1 MELAGKVVIVT
12 GASRGIGSGIA
23 LSLAEAGARVVVNYR
38 SSAEA
43 AESLASSIDGRAVQA
58 DVSTTEGCEKLVQAA
73 LDMGPI
79 YGLVNNAGITQDTL
93 LMRMSDDQWD
103 SVLRINAGSCFRM
116 CRAVIPTLI
125 RAREGAIVNIASIS
139 ALRGNAGQA
148 NYAASKAAVV
158 AITQS
163 LSREVARRNVRV
175 NAVAPGFISTD
186 MTDALTDA
194 QRRIAT
200 DAIPMRRIGL
210 VSEVAPAVRFL
221 MGPSASYITG
231 QVLVVDGGLSV

>member
-12 GASRGIGSGIA
+12 GASRGIGRGIA
-23 LSLAEAGARVVVNYR
+23 LSLAEAGARVVVNYNN
-38 SSAEA
+38 SAEA
-43 AESLASSIDGRAVQA
+43 AESLASGIDGLAVQA
-58 DVSTTEGCEKLVQAA
+58 DVSTTEGCAKLVQVA
-73 LDMGPI
+73 LDMGPL
-79 YGLVNNAGITQDTL
+79 YGLVNNAGITKDTL

-103 SVLRINAGSCFRM
+103 SVLRTNAGGCFRM
-116 CRAVIPTLI
+116 CRAVVPTLV

-158 AITQS
+158 AVTQS

-175 NAVAPGFISTD
+175 NAVAPGFITTD
-186 MTDALTDA
+186 MTDVLTDA
-194 QRRIAT
+194 QRKIAI

-210 VSEVAPAVRFL
+210 VDEVAPAVRFL